1 MPYGKAGKS
10 GIVVN
15 AGENYGDYRFTLR
28 ERLGYG
34 SVGVFLYLGVDFLL
48 YRSRILLLLLPICM
62 IPYFRWVKARLISK
76 RKQRLLESFQS
87 AAAAF
92 VVALRTGYA
101 AENALAECAG
111 DLERMMGQEDILV
124 RELRYMQA
132 QTALSVPLE
141 ELFADLGKRSGLEDI
156 ENFAQ
161 VFTVGKRTGG
171 NVGEILSNAADQL
184 RQKLEV
190 QKDIQVQVASRR
202 MEQTVMSLVPW
213 GIILYL
219 NVTSP
224 GYMDVL
230 YGTLAGRV
238 VATVC
243 LALYLLSWFWGRKIT
258 EIEV

>member
-1 MPYGKAGKS
+1 MKKGEDYG
-10 GIVVN
+10 N
-15 AGENYGDYRFTLR
+15 YRFAIG
-28 ERLGYG
+28 EILGYG
-34 SVGVFLYLGVDFLL
+34 GAGILLYLAADFLL
-48 YRSRILLLLLPICM
+48 YRSLALLLLLPVYLVF
-62 IPYFRWVKARLISK
+62 YFLWVRARLIHR
-76 RKQRLLESFQS
+76 RKQQLLERFQP

-92 VVALRTGYA
+92 VVALRAGYA

-111 DLERMMGQEDILV
+111 DLERMAGERDALV
-124 RELRYMQA
+124 KELRYMQA
-132 QTALSVPLE
+132 QAALSVPLE
-141 ELFADLGKRSGLEDI
+141 ELFADLGERSGLEDI
-156 ENFAQ
+156 RNFAQ
-161 VFTVGKRTGG
+161 VFAIGKRTGG
-171 NVGEILSNAADQL
+171 NMGEILSNAADQL

-190 QKDIQVQVASRR
+190 QKDIQVQAASRR

-230 YGTLAGRV
+230 YVTWAGKA

-243 LALYLLSWFWGRKIT
+243 LAIYLLSWFWGRKIT